1 MKSKPK
7 LIIMIGVFISLLV
20 STGIYMNY
28 RLDHFL
34 DQSGMLLQ
42 NKDSGTSTY
51 SDTKLP
57 IAPQDKS
64 GFTKESGNITVK
76 TGATSETN
84 NNPQLDSNK
93 PANETLVTHVQK
105 KIGQPIEKKDL
116 LTAGV
121 ILMRKLSAK
130 DISYLSKVA
139 MKDSYSQ
146 EDYRESQKILLKRLS
161 PNDVNT
167 LKKLGKK
174 YGSELKILNPNTK
187 L

>member
-7 LIIMIGVFISLLV
+7 LIILMGVFISLLV

-34 DQSGMLLQ
+34 NQSGMLLQ
-42 NKDSGTSTY
+42 NKDSGASAY
-51 SDTKLP
+51 SETELP
-57 IAPQDKS
+57 AVPQEKR
-64 GFTKESGNITVK
+64 GFAKESGNFATK
-76 TGATSETN
+76 TGTLSETN
-84 NNPQLDSNK
+84 NNPQLDANK

-161 PNDVNT
+161 PNDINT

-174 YGSELKILNPNTK
+174 YGSELKILNTNTK